1 MRKYILPILIL
12 SLIFVI
18 ASCAKEEP
26 EPPVEIAVPALTVS
40 GAKLTDE
47 NGNFVLLRGMSSHGL
62 GWYPRYINASAL
74 QTLKEYGANVIRLAL
89 YSETKAGYLNEPYS
103 LDMLYIG
110 IENAIAEDMYVIVD
124 WHILRDGNPLTH
136 AQEAEEFFSEVSSR
150 YADVPNVLY
159 EICNEPNGETGWDD
173 ITEYANRI
181 IPAIRENS
189 PDAVILVGTPEY
201 STQIQEAMKAPLP
214 FDNLMYSYHKYV
226 DVSPGGKKSSV
237 YWLEKAVEYDFPV
250 FVTEWGITY
259 GEDFPDKS
267 EDEETL
273 TEQYRNLDMESA
285 LSFVEFLNENK
296 ISWCGWALSNSVE
309 IHAAIR
315 WDCDKLHGWT
325 VEDLTP
331 GGELMFSSFRGRAEE

>member
-1 MRKYILPILIL
+1 MRKYILLILIL
-12 SLIFVI
+12 ISLLAL
-18 ASCAKEEP
+18 ASCAKK
-26 EPPVEIAVPALTVS
+26 EPPVEFAVPKLTVS
-40 GAKLTDE
+40 GAALTDD
-47 NGNFVLLRGMSSHGL
+47 NGNFVSLHGMSSHGL

-89 YSETKAGYLNEPYS
+89 YSETKTGYLEEPYS
-103 LDMLYIG
+103 LDLLYIG

-124 WHILRDGNPLTH
+124 WHILSDGNPLTH
-136 AQEAEEFFSEVSSR
+136 ADEAEMFFSEVSRR

-189 PDAVILVGTPEY
+189 PDAVILVGTPKY

-226 DVSPGGKKSSV
+226 DVSPGGKESSV
-237 YWLEKAVEYDFPV
+237 YWLEKAVEYEFPV
-250 FVTEWGITY
+250 FVTEWGINY
-259 GEDFPDKS
+259 GEDAFDNTNCK
-267 EDEETL
+267 EAL
-273 TEQYRNLDMESA
+273 AEQYMKLDMTPA
-285 LSFVEFLNENK
+285 RSFVDFMNENG
-296 ISWCGWALSNSVE
+296 ISWCGWSLSNSVG

-315 WDCDKLHGWT
+315 WDCDKLHGWIM
-325 VEDLTP
+325 EDLTP
-331 GGELMFSSFRGRAEE
+331 GGELMFSSFRGRAEK

>member
-12 SLIFVI
+12 TLILTL
-18 ASCAKEEP
+18 ASCAEEEP
-26 EPPVEIAVPALTVS
+26 PAEAVVPALKVS
-40 GAKLTDE
+40 GANLTDG
-47 NGNFVLLRGMSSHGL
+47 NGNPVSLRGMSSHGL

-89 YSETKAGYLNEPYS
+89 YSETKAGYLEEPYS

-110 IENAIAEDMYVIVD
+110 VENAIAEDMYVIVD
-124 WHILRDGNPLTH
+124 WHILRDGNPLAH
-136 AQEAEEFFSEVSSR
+136 AEDAEEFFSEVSRR

-159 EICNEPNGETGWDD
+159 EICNEPNGETDWDD
-173 ITEYANRI
+173 VTEYANRI

-189 PDAVILVGTPEY
+189 PDAVILVGTPKY

-214 FDNLMYSYHKYV
+214 FDNLMYSCHKYV
-226 DVSPGGKKSSV
+226 DVSPGGKKPSV
-237 YWLEKAVEYDFPV
+237 YWLEKAIEYRFPV

-259 GEDFPDKS
+259 GKDFPDNPDDKA
-267 EDEETL
+267 TL
-273 TEQYRNLDMESA
+273 EEQYGNLDMERA
-285 LSFVEFLNENK
+285 RSFVDFLNENG

-325 VEDLTP
+325 MEDLTP
-331 GGELMFSSFRGRAEE
+331 GGELMFSAIKGRAEQ

>member
-12 SLIFVI
+12 ISLLTL
-18 ASCAKEEP
+18 ASCAEEEP
-26 EPPVEIAVPALTVS
+26 PAEVAVPALKVS
-40 GAKLTDE
+40 GAKLTDG
-47 NGNFVLLRGMSSHGL
+47 NGNPVSLRGMSSHGL

-89 YSETKAGYLNEPYS
+89 YSETKTGYLEEPYS

-110 IENAIAEDMYVIVD
+110 VENAIAEDMYVIVD

-136 AQEAEEFFSEVSSR
+136 AEDAEEFFSEVSRR

-181 IPAIRENS
+181 IPVIRENS
-189 PDAVILVGTPEY
+189 SDAVILVGTPKY

-214 FDNLMYSYHKYV
+214 FDNLMYSCHKYI
-226 DVSPGGKKSSV
+226 DVSPDGEKPSV
-237 YWLEKAVEYDFPV
+237 YWLEKAIEYGFPV

-259 GEDFPDKS
+259 GED
-267 EDEETL
+267 E
-273 TEQYRNLDMESA
+273 
-285 LSFVEFLNENK
+285 
-296 ISWCGWALSNSVE
+296 
-309 IHAAIR
+309 
-315 WDCDKLHGWT
+315 
-325 VEDLTP
+325 
-331 GGELMFSSFRGRAEE
+331 GELIMEDATVLAVLAL

>member
-1 MRKYILPILIL
+1 MRKYILLILIL
-12 SLIFVI
+12 ISLLTL
-18 ASCAKEEP
+18 ASCAEEEP
-26 EPPVEIAVPALTVS
+26 PAEVAVPALKVS
-40 GAKLTDE
+40 GAKLTDG
-47 NGNFVLLRGMSSHGL
+47 NGNPVSLRGMSSHGL

-89 YSETKAGYLNEPYS
+89 YSETKAGYLEEPYS
-103 LDMLYIG
+103 LDVLYIG

-136 AQEAEEFFSEVSSR
+136 ADDAEEFFSEVSRR
-150 YADVPNVLY
+150 YANVPNVLY
-159 EICNEPNGETGWDD
+159 EICNEPNGETDWDD

-189 PDAVILVGTPEY
+189 PDAVILVGTPKY

-214 FDNLMYSYHKYV
+214 FDNLMYSCHKYV
-226 DVSPGGKKSSV
+226 DVSPDGKKYSV
-237 YWLEKAVEYDFPV
+237 YWLEKALEYGFPV

-259 GEDFPDKS
+259 GEDFPDNPDDK
-267 EDEETL
+267 ETL
-273 TEQYRNLDMESA
+273 AEQYRNLDMESA
-285 LSFVEFLNENK
+285 WNFADFLNENG

-325 VEDLTP
+325 AEDLTP
-331 GGELMFSSFRGRAEE
+331 GGELMFSALKGRAEE